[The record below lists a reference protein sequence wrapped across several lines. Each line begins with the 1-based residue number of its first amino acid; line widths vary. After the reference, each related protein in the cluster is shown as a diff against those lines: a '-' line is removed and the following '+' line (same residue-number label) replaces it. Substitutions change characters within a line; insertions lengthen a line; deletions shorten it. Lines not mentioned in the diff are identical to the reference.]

1 MLERVSIT
9 PKVKIHHPRHSSAR
23 DWSGPRPVL
32 RFRACWSSFFLPTAA
47 DALVLHF
54 FFCCV
59 VPACLVSAGPLWFR
73 LELLPRSPSC
83 SWLLVCAGGWPVGAL
98 TCSCAGGLPLG
109 RPSVAL
115 AVRSL
120 PLRRQSDPVRHP
132 WPNAHSCSL
141 SWLVVCSS
149 VVRRSCASMS
159 SSRGDALHQFA
170 SSARG
175 ACWPP
180 GLCAGV
186 HPLYAGFSSFGTLD
200 DATLAAA
207 SFCVLPPLVR
217 PPGAPFSLSYGALVQ
232 AIWASR

>member
-1 MLERVSIT
+1 MSFL
-9 PKVKIHHPRHSSAR
+9 
-23 DWSGPRPVL
+23 PVL
-32 RFRACWSSFFLPTAA
+32 SRRAPL
-47 DALVLHF
+47 
-54 FFCCV
+54 
-59 VPACLVSAGPLWFR
+59 VPARASPAVAVLFLVACLRWWLACGCPDLLLRWWLALREGPF
-73 LELLPRSPSC
+73 
-83 SWLLVCAGGWPVGAL
+83 
-98 TCSCAGGLPLG
+98 
-109 RPSVAL
+109 
-115 AVRSL
+115 AVWSL

-132 WPNAHSCSL
+132 WLIAHSCSL

-149 VVRRSCASMS
+149 VVRRFCASMS
-159 SSRGDALHQFA
+159 FPRGDALHQLA

-186 HPLYAGFSSFGTLD
+186 HPLHAGFSSFGTLD

-217 PPGAPFSLSYGALVQ
+217 PPGAPFSLSYGVLVQ